1 MQRYF
6 MYMRYKHWNICIY
19 CDKIQFVYVYHMEKI
34 EKERS
39 QKAVLDL
46 QDLSE
51 VQSRARNGTI
61 ICVAWKHVLES
72 NIFYGK

>member
-1 MQRYF
+1 
-6 MYMRYKHWNICIY
+6 
-19 CDKIQFVYVYHMEKI
+19 MEKI
-34 EKERS
+34 EKERA

-61 ICVAWKHVLES
+61 VCVAWKHVLES
-72 NIFYGK
+72 NILYSK